1 MLICMRT
8 TLNLDDALAQAA
20 KEEAARRGETLTS
33 LLEEGL
39 RKVLAQGE
47 QAVEARTEAILRVA
61 RDIGS
66 RMGSIP
72 DPEDLLYDE
81 SGMPR

>member
-8 TLNLDDALAQAA
+8 TLNLDDRLAAAA
-20 KEEAARRGETLTS
+20 KQEAARRGETLTS

-39 RKVLAQGE
+39 RTVLAQAE
-47 QAVEARTEAILRVA
+47 RDVAVRAEEILRVS

-66 RMGSIP
+66 RMGSVP
-72 DPEDLLYDE
+72 DPRDLLYDE
-81 SGMPR
+81 SGLPR